1 MAEMLVA
8 AEGEHS
14 SELECRVTPVFEK
27 SPSIEVP
34 ENLDQR
40 RHHPGPT
47 GLMTS
52 ADAGTVVAV
61 KIFIE
66 Q

>member
-1 MAEMLVA
+1 M
-8 AEGEHS
+8 
-14 SELECRVTPVFEK
+14 FEK

-34 ENLDQR
+34 EDFDQR
-40 RHHPGPT
+40 RHHPGPS

-52 ADAGTVVAV
+52 ADSSAVVAM

-66 Q
+66 